1 MWHYSSPFH
10 SHDADMER
18 FLSQVNGSADFFA
31 PEAPVYVARAPGRL
45 DLMGGIAD
53 YSGSLVLEMPLAVA
67 TMVAA
72 QLVTDPSITILSTT
86 AAEIGGVA
94 RVTVP
99 RESLYPTGEA
109 IEYANAHKLLTADAH
124 QAWAAYVV
132 GVLVVLQREL
142 NLVVPQGVR
151 MMVHCEVPIGKG
163 VSSSA
168 ALEVATMQA
177 VCALV
182 GKKLDGPTLA
192 ILCQKVENFVVGAPC
207 GLMDQMTSACGEQ
220 DCLLAL
226 LCQPAK
232 LLAPVRLPEQVEV
245 WGIDSGVRHAVTGSD
260 YAGVRIGAFMG
271 YRILAE
277 HAGMAVT
284 PYGEQY
290 VEVRDP
296 LWSGYL
302 ANITPSQ
309 WEMSYRDVVPVSLAG
324 KEFLARYLGSTDV
337 VTRIDPERVYAVRQ
351 PTAHPI
357 YEHHRT
363 QLFKTLLQSSAL
375 GEEQLVLLGELMYQS
390 HASYSA
396 CGLGASGTDRLVA
409 LVRAAGPAAGLY
421 GAKITGG
428 GSGGT
433 VAVLAR
439 RGSATAIQRIVAAY
453 EQEIGH
459 AVMLLSGSSPGAAT
473 WGVVQLAGTNN

>member
-1 MWHYSSPFH
+1 
-10 SHDADMER
+10 
-18 FLSQVNGSADFFA
+18 
-31 PEAPVYVARAPGRL
+31 
-45 DLMGGIAD
+45 
-53 YSGSLVLEMPLAVA
+53 
-67 TMVAA
+67 
-72 QLVTDPSITILSTT
+72 LSTT

-99 RESLYPTGEA
+99 HELLYPRGEA
-109 IEYANAHKLLTADAH
+109 LEYTSAHQLLTSDAQ

-142 NLVVPQGVR
+142 NLVLPQGVR

-226 LCQPAK
+226 LCQPAE

-277 HAGMAVT
+277 HAEMMVT

-296 LWSGYL
+296 LWRGYL
-302 ANITPSQ
+302 ANITPSL
-309 WEMSYRDVVPVSLAG
+309 WETSYCDVVPVYIG
-324 KEFLARYLGSTDV
+324 GQEFLERYHGSTDV

-363 QLFKTLLQSSAL
+363 QLFKTLLQSPSL
-375 GEEQLVLLGELMYQS
+375 NEEQLLLLGELMYQS

-396 CGLGASGTDRLVA
+396 CGLGSARTDRLVA
-409 LVRAAGPAAGLY
+409 MVRAAGPATGLY
-421 GAKITGG
+421 GAMWRIT
-428 GSGGT
+428 S
-433 VAVLAR
+433 R
-439 RGSATAIQRIVAAY
+439 R
-453 EQEIGH
+453 
-459 AVMLLSGSSPGAAT
+459 
-473 WGVVQLAGTNN
+473 